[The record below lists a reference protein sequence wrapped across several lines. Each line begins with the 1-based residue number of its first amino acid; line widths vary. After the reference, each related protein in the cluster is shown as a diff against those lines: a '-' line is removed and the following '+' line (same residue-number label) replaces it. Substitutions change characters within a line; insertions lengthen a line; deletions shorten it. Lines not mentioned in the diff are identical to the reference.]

1 MTTNDPNAAGP
12 APGATD
18 QADAGAAGPV
28 DRGEAV
34 HAEAGALL
42 DHHLHRQHAL
52 GLLYGLLAYG
62 SWGVFPVY
70 FKALA
75 GVSAVEV
82 LAHRVTWAF
91 PMLALLVLRERH
103 GRDIVR
109 ALTTPR
115 TLLTLLA
122 TTALIAVN
130 WLVYIYSVATGRIL
144 ESSLGYFINPMVN
157 VALGVVLL
165 RERLS
170 VPKRIAVALAAAGVL
185 WLTLR
190 VGSLP
195 WISLTLAFSFGMYG
209 LLRKLVP
216 VGALVGLTIETML
229 LFPFSVAWLAW
240 AESTGHA
247 AFLHR
252 GRLLDLLLLLAG
264 PLTAIPLLWFTGAAR
279 RLPLSTLGFLQY
291 IAPSLQ
297 FLLAVFAYGEP
308 LHGPRLVAFGLIW
321 AALAVFA
328 FATLRENPG
337 RLPER
342 R

>member
-1 MTTNDPNAAGP
+1 MTTRDPSAATP
-12 APGATD
+12 APDPGAT
-18 QADAGAAGPV
+18 A
-28 DRGEAV
+28 
-34 HAEAGALL
+34 HAEAQAVLA
-42 DHHLHRQHAL
+42 HHLHRQHAL
-52 GLLYGLLAYG
+52 GLLYALLAYG

-91 PMLALLVLRERH
+91 PMLAALVLRERH

-109 ALTTPR
+109 ALTTTR

-170 VPKRIAVALAAAGVL
+170 WPKRIAVALAAAGVL

-229 LFPFSVAWLAW
+229 LFPFAVAWLAW
-240 AESTGHA
+240 AESSGRA
-247 AFLHR
+247 VFLQR
-252 GRLLDLLLLLAG
+252 GRLTDLLLLLAG

-297 FLLAVFAYGEP
+297 FLLAVFVYGEP
-308 LHGPRLVAFGLIW
+308 LHGARLVAFGLIW

-328 FATLRENPG
+328 FATLRESRGQP
-337 RLPER
+337 PENR
-342 R
+342 

>member
-1 MTTNDPNAAGP
+1 MSTKDPSAS
-12 APGATD
+12 
-18 QADAGAAGPV
+18 
-28 DRGEAV
+28 GEPEHRA
-34 HAEAGALL
+34 AEAFL
-42 DHHLHRQHAL
+42 DHHLRRQHGL

-91 PMLALLVLRERH
+91 PMLAALVLRERH

-165 RERLS
+165 RERLTA
-170 VPKRIAVALAAAGVL
+170 PKRIAVVLAAAGVL

-229 LFPFSVAWLAW
+229 LFPFAVAWLGW

-247 AFLHR
+247 VFLQR
-252 GRLLDLLLLLAG
+252 GRVMDLLLMLAG

-297 FLLAVFAYGEP
+297 FLLAVFAYREP
-308 LHGPRLVAFGLIW
+308 LDGARLVAFGLIW

-328 FATLRENPG
+328 FSTLRERGP
-337 RLPER
+337 RVP
-342 R
+342 